1 MELARRAGF
10 KMPVIT
16 YTQFAGLNLYNRDEA
31 AMQAAGFSDY
41 SKFVRTVFT
50 AIQEHADSAG
60 WLPVYWNL
68 GDEPI
73 GDDLVRAA
81 DNAEAY
87 RAAFPAGPP
96 LFTGATSFNSGKTD
110 DPHYRFAK
118 ALHVANIN
126 DHNEQSVR
134 MLQASGSNWAFYN
147 GGNRWTYGVYMYK
160 AARQFDMKF
169 RLNWHWNAV
178 AGDPYYPLDCR
189 EDDYAWCNA
198 NSEDELIPSIS
209 FEREMREGLDDY
221 RYMLTLARLAEE
233 QHDKAALALV
243 AERLTA
249 FKLGQREH
257 DVLFPVSDWREY
269 RQKMAEAI
277 QRLRPKGT

>member
-1 MELARRAGF
+1 MAT
-10 KMPVIT
+10 IW
-16 YTQFAGLNLYNRDEA
+16 
-31 AMQAAGFSDY
+31 SC
-41 SKFVRTVFT
+41 
-50 AIQEHADSAG
+50 
-60 WLPVYWNL
+60 
-68 GDEPI
+68 
-73 GDDLVRAA
+73 AA

-87 RAAFPAGPP
+87 RAAFPSGPP
-96 LFTGATSFNSGKTD
+96 KFTGATSFNSGKTD

-126 DHNEQSVR
+126 DHSEQSIR
-134 MLQASGSNWAFYN
+134 MLQSAGSNWAFYN

-160 AARQFDMKF
+160 AAKQFDMQF

-198 NSEDELIPSIS
+198 NSEDELIPSIM

-221 RYMLTLARLAEE
+221 RYMITLARLAAE
-233 QHDKAALALV
+233 QHDAA
-243 AERLTA
+243 AEKLIADRMST

-257 DVLFPVSDWREY
+257 EALFPVSDWREY
-269 RQKMAEAI
+269 RQKMGDAI
-277 QRLRPKGT
+277 ARLRPKGR